1 MKDLKPF
8 EHGEEG
14 THTCCKPRL
23 KKEGGKARCCYC
35 VPHEGCEMKEKI
47 KKVSKPG
54 TIHFK
59 PKNKEDWEGGLEEM
73 AKLGSNP
80 MTKDKQNWEEA
91 VRDICSVPVT
101 KSKTKRIISQLLKEE
116 RVRVIGDLDT
126 NKIAEIQF
134 NTEQEHHL
142 NDGCHPTK
150 CHHRKIDDLMKRLL
164 KLLKE

>member
-1 MKDLKPF
+1 
-8 EHGEEG
+8 
-14 THTCCKPRL
+14 
-23 KKEGGKARCCYC
+23 
-35 VPHEGCEMKEKI
+35 MKECKCEHKSALYNDMDTI
-47 KKVSKPG
+47 KCTYCSGAV
-54 TIHFK
+54 
-59 PKNKEDWEGGLEEM
+59 NKERLEEFIRYNT
-73 AKLGSNP
+73 SNN
-80 MTKDKQNWEEA
+80 MKGFEIQDDGTVTTSLKDKQNLEEA

-101 KSKTKRIISQLLKEE
+101 KSKVRRIISQLLKEE
-116 RVRVIGDLDT
+116 RARVIEDLDT